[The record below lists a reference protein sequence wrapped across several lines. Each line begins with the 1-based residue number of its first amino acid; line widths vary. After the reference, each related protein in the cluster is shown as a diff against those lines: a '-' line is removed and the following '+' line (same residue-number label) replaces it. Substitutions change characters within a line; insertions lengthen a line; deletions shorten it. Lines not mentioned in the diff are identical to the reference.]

1 MRQLLPGVLFAALW
15 ASASVATKF
24 GVSVADP
31 LVLATIRFFI
41 AGLIMLFY
49 AYALAPSGN
58 RLPTGKEW
66 RQLFI
71 FSILNTS
78 LYLGAFV
85 LAIKH
90 ISAGIGSLSTATNPL
105 FIMVLSALWLKRK
118 LKAFEIA
125 GVILGL
131 FGVALAC
138 YPLLLNSYATIE
150 GLLILLVGMISVSVA
165 TVYYAG
171 ITWTLPN
178 IVINGWQVF
187 LGGCVLL
194 PFMLFTSDFTNT
206 HLNLTFWLSVFW
218 LIIPVSIVALQLW
231 FYLVKLDAVK
241 ASLWIFLCPLFG
253 FAYSYLLLGEP
264 ITWHTFV
271 GTGLV
276 ILGLGLA
283 QRQKLFTLKVEK
295 GQK

>member
-24 GVSVADP
+24 GVAVADP
-31 LVLATIRFFI
+31 LVLATTRFFI
-41 AGLIMLFY
+41 AGTMMLVY
-49 AYALAPSGN
+49 AYVLAPAGN
-58 RLPTGKEW
+58 RLPRGKEW
-66 RQLFI
+66 KQLFL

-105 FIMVLSALWLKRK
+105 FIMVLSAIWLKRK
-118 LKAFEIA
+118 LKAYEVA

-138 YPLLLNSYATIE
+138 YPLLLTSYATLQ
-150 GLLILLVGMISVSVA
+150 GLLILSVGMISVSVA

-178 IVINGWQVF
+178 IVINGWQVL

-194 PFMLFTSDFTNT
+194 PFMVFTSDFTHT
-206 HLNLTFWLSVFW
+206 HLNHTFWLSVFW
-218 LIIPVSIVALQLW
+218 LIIPVSIIALQLW

-253 FAYSYLLLGEP
+253 FAYSYFLLGEP

-271 GTGLV
+271 GTALV
-276 ILGLGLA
+276 IAGLA
-283 QRQKLFTLKVEK
+283 LAQQQKQASLKVEK
-295 GQK
+295 G

>member
-31 LVLATIRFFI
+31 LVLATTRFLI
-41 AGLIMLFY
+41 AGTMMLVY
-49 AYALAPSGN
+49 AYVLAPAGN
-58 RLPTGKEW
+58 RLPRGKEW
-66 RQLFI
+66 KQLFV

-118 LKAFEIA
+118 LKAYEIA

-138 YPLLLNSYATIE
+138 YPLLLTSHATIQ

-171 ITWTLPN
+171 ITWSLPN
-178 IVINGWQVF
+178 IVINGWQVL

-194 PFMLFTSDFTNT
+194 PFMLLTSDFKNS
-206 HLNLTFWLSVFW
+206 HLTSTFWLSVLW
-218 LIIPVSIVALQLW
+218 LIIPVSIIALQIW

-253 FAYSYLLLGEP
+253 FAYAYILLGEP

-271 GTGLV
+271 GTALV
-276 ILGLGLA
+276 IAGLALA
-283 QRQKLFTLKVEK
+283 QRQKLSVLKVENK
-295 GQK
+295 K